1 MTNPT
6 TELLPWIVGIHV
18 LVLALLRAVPRRHSR
33 RRRYAHRK
41 GPRSSAS
48 RPRGKQFP
56 RELLPGRARCVV
68 DGDSIE
74 ADVSGFGRL
83 SIRLANVDAPEHDQ
97 PWGREAREA
106 LARLV
111 RGGRPEF
118 RLLYRDQYGRVIG
131 LVSVSGHRG
140 ERATGSAT
148 DTSWAYERYLPEW
161 LRARYKGFERA
172 AQASRSGTLGRQG
185 EAGPALGM
193 APSKE
198 WRRLVRLARA
208 TRAETSPNVGKPR
221 PAERIRI
228 VAWIGTH
235 RLIESTGAPAVLRW
249 HDHAAIVRVR
259 DLHLAVLHRL
269 ADARTQP
276 ATHPPNSSTKSSRRT

>member
-1 MTNPT
+1 MTTPT
-6 TELLPWIVGIHV
+6 AELLPWIVGIV

-33 RRRYAHRK
+33 RRRYADRR

-56 RELLPGRARCVV
+56 RELLPGRVRRVI

-74 ADVSGFGRL
+74 ADVSGFGQL
-83 SIRLANVDAPEHDQ
+83 SIRLANMDAPEHDQ

-106 LARLV
+106 LARLI

-118 RLLYRDQYGRVIG
+118 RLLYRDQYARVIG
-131 LVSVSGHRG
+131 LVSVKGIVVNEQLVRDGH
-140 ERATGSAT
+140 A
-148 DTSWAYERYLPEW
+148 WA
-161 LRARYKGFERA
+161 LRAVPARMAPCQVQGLRTRR
-172 AQASRSGTLGRQG
+172 SRLQGGTLGRQG

-198 WRRLVRLARA
+198 WRRLVRLART

-221 PAERIRI
+221 PTERIRI
-228 VAWIGTH
+228 VASIGTH
-235 RLIESTGAPAVLRW
+235 GLIESTGAPAVLRW
-249 HDHAAIVRVR
+249 HDHAAIARVR

-269 ADARTQP
+269 ADARMHSPT
-276 ATHPPNSSTKSSRRT
+276 SSTKSSRCT

>member
-6 TELLPWIVGIHV
+6 AELLPWIVGIV

-56 RELLPGRARCVV
+56 RELLPGRIRRVV

-97 PWGREAREA
+97 TWGREAREA

-118 RLLYRDQYGRVIG
+118 RLLYRDQYARVISV
-131 LVSVSGHRG
+131 VSVKGIVVNEQLVRNGH
-140 ERATGSAT
+140 A
-148 DTSWAYERYLPEW
+148 WAYEQYLPEW

-172 AQASRSGTLGRQG
+172 AQDSG
-185 EAGPALGM
+185 AGLWGAKAKPI
-193 APSKE
+193 PPWE
-198 WRRLVRLARA
+198 WRHRKNGGGWFAWLVRLVR
-208 TRAETSPNVGKPR
+208 
-221 PAERIRI
+221 
-228 VAWIGTH
+228 
-235 RLIESTGAPAVLRW
+235 RLLR
-249 HDHAAIVRVR
+249 
-259 DLHLAVLHRL
+259 
-269 ADARTQP
+269 T
-276 ATHPPNSSTKSSRRT
+276 